1 MYQIIQSGLFF
12 IYLFFSFRLRNFSL
26 EINLRTM
33 PNELSSMLEQN
44 EIYDRTLEPQS
55 IRNFYEKIPSNLLP
69 QKNNLRISGAL
80 CIRVQTK

>member
-1 MYQIIQSGLFF
+1 
-12 IYLFFSFRLRNFSL
+12 
-26 EINLRTM
+26 M